1 MTTETPTRVW
11 VNNPTFN
18 EIDLALAQ
26 GAVGCTTN
34 PAYGGG
40 LLKRAPDEI
49 RPIIQECVRLAS
61 DDTDAADMVQQRLVT
76 RIAARFR
83 PLFDAGGAQGF
94 VSIQGAPESDTEAAH
109 ILAEA
114 RSARL
119 LGPNVT
125 PKLPATAP
133 GLEAFEVLV
142 AEGSPTIVTEV
153 FSLAQLIEVCERY
166 LSVTAPTKVRPPFFI
181 SPITGIFG
189 DHLKAVAERNGI
201 SVNPRDAELI
211 GVVLGRACQ
220 QLVEERGYPV
230 TLLFG
235 GARIPLDLTGFVGAR
250 AHATINWSTFAEV
263 LAAREPF
270 TRGIDEPID
279 PAVLARLEATFED
292 VRRAMKLN
300 GLTLEE
306 FEMFGPV
313 QHFRNNFLA
322 GWYAV
327 LQAVADER
335 KALAGGPASL
345 VVI

>member
-1 MTTETPTRVW
+1 MAKETPTRVW
-11 VNNPTFN
+11 VNNPTLN

-34 PAYGGG
+34 PAYGGS

-49 RPIIQECVRLAS
+49 MPIIKECVRLAP
-61 DDTDAADMVQQRLVT
+61 DDAGAAEMVQQRLVA
-76 RIAARFR
+76 RIARRFR
-83 PLFDAGGAQGF
+83 PLFDAGGTQGF

-114 RSARL
+114 RSART

-133 GLEAFEVLV
+133 GLEAFERLV

-166 LSVTAPTKVRPPFFI
+166 LSVTARTKVRPPFFI

-189 DHLKAVAERNGI
+189 DHLKAVAKRDGLGL
-201 SVNPRDAELI
+201 NPRDAEMV
-211 GVVLGRACQ
+211 GVALGRACQ
-220 QLVEERGYPV
+220 HLVEERDYPV

-250 AHATINWSTFAEV
+250 AAATINWSTFAEV
-263 LAAREPF
+263 LAAGEHF
-270 TRGIDEPID
+270 ARGIDEPID
-279 PAVLARLEATFED
+279 PAALSRLEASFGD
-292 VRRAMKLN
+292 VRNAMKLD

-313 QHFRNNFLA
+313 QHFRNNFMA
-322 GWYAV
+322 GWHAV
-327 LQAVADER
+327 QQAVADER
-335 KALAGGPASL
+335 KAVGGGSAAP